1 MLLYVLLQIE
11 ETIIVGVV
19 EDIFTFLKF
28 NTLWEWSIYSKNSN
42 SFSTCSVLL
51 FNYWCGSGQ
60 YILKIVSH
68 LVHAV
73 LLFNYWCGSGQYI
86 LKIVTHLV
94 HALFCFL
101 IIMWELSIYSKNSNS
116 FSTCSVLLFNYWC
129 GRCTLL
135 PFLFHWC
142 TPDACDTKMV
152 IVSFIIYCSI
162 INKVVTSLITKQQ
175 FNNG

>member
-42 SFSTCSVLL
+42 SFSTS
-51 FNYWCGSGQ
+51 S
-60 YILKIVSH
+60 
-68 LVHAV
+68 V

-135 PFLFHWC
+135 PFVVSLMHSWC
-142 TPDACDTKMV
+142 MW
-152 IVSFIIYCSI
+152 YENGNSI
-162 INKVVTSLITKQQ
+162 FYNILQYYK
-175 FNNG
+175 